1 MNSFK
6 PSNKA
11 RDQFKITNNMLHG
24 FFLSKITIFA
34 PFKKNNLK
42 SKKTFLHLI
51 SKSKR
56 ISKMS
61 PKLNQTSLSAINIV

>member
-11 RDQFKITNNMLHG
+11 RDQFKITNNMIHG

-34 PFKKNNLK
+34 PFKTNNLK
-42 SKKTFLHLI
+42 STKQTFMHSI
-51 SKSKR
+51 SKSNR

-61 PKLNQTSLSAINIV
+61 PKLTK